1 MKPTRNKIF
10 MSSLFCAMSLLADA
24 VAGEIEEEVDSL
36 LKKMTIEEKV
46 ALWHGC
52 SGMEAGGIE
61 RLNIPRVKMT
71 DGPQGVRGAVS
82 TYFPTGIA
90 MAACWNEELMK
101 KVGAALGRETRASGC
116 SVLLGPGINI
126 MRTPLGGR
134 SFEYFGE
141 DPLLAGKIATAYVR
155 GIQSENVAAC
165 VKHLVGNNQE
175 KFRTVNSSK
184 IGERALREIYL
195 PAFEMACQ
203 EGNTWSIMSAY
214 NQVNGTYASA
224 NKYIQ
229 QEIPKEEWGWNGAMI
244 SDWGGAHDWKG
255 CATGGLDII
264 MPGPAHGFANPL
276 LEAVKNGEISEDI
289 IDDHARRSL
298 RLILRTRPTK
308 QQQLNAKANTKD
320 HQALARELARES
332 IVLLKNDGQQLP
344 FSIAS
349 LKSIAVIGPNSDKQ
363 HSMDGVAGSGGSGAV
378 NPPYEITPLQGI
390 EALVGGR
397 VKINFAEG
405 FAFGGGM
412 KVVSTKYLTS
422 KNRRQNGLDA
432 EYFANMN
439 LEGKP
444 VTRQVDSTV
453 NFNWTSQVAMEGL
466 PADRF
471 SVRWSGKLTAPVSGE
486 YIIGTE
492 SDDGSRLF
500 IDGQLIVDSWGHH
513 AMEQKSGK
521 AILKKGK
528 KYDIRLEYYDAGG
541 NAAVKLL
548 WKLPQNKDEMFAEA
562 IKAAKES
569 EVAVV
574 FAGINHSYDR
584 EALGWGDVPN
594 ADRPDMELIG
604 PQVELI
610 EAVAAV
616 NPNTVVV
623 MIGGGP
629 LRVEKWHSKVRAVLM
644 AWYPGLEGGHA
655 LAEVLFGQVNPSG
668 KLVSTWGKQL
678 DDYACHSNGNYPGN
692 IEEVEYDEGI
702 WVGYR
707 HFEKQ
712 NIVPRYP
719 FGFGLSYTD
728 FQISDLEVPEV
739 MMENETLRIR
749 CKVSNIGSRAGSEVV
764 QLYIGDEES
773 SVARPVKELKGFMK
787 TRLAAGE
794 TKELEFEIDRRAL
807 SFYDVDKA
815 AWVAEPGRFTV
826 YVGSSVVDIEQTGA
840 FTLKQR

>member
-1 MKPTRNKIF
+1 
-10 MSSLFCAMSLLADA
+10 
-24 VAGEIEEEVDSL
+24 
-36 LKKMTIEEKV
+36 
-46 ALWHGC
+46 
-52 SGMEAGGIE
+52 
-61 RLNIPRVKMT
+61 
-71 DGPQGVRGAVS
+71 
-82 TYFPTGIA
+82 
-90 MAACWNEELMK
+90 
-101 KVGAALGRETRASGC
+101 
-116 SVLLGPGINI
+116 
-126 MRTPLGGR
+126 
-134 SFEYFGE
+134 
-141 DPLLAGKIATAYVR
+141 
-155 GIQSENVAAC
+155 
-165 VKHLVGNNQE
+165 
-175 KFRTVNSSK
+175 
-184 IGERALREIYL
+184 
-195 PAFEMACQ
+195 
-203 EGNTWSIMSAY
+203 
-214 NQVNGTYASA
+214 
-224 NKYIQ
+224 
-229 QEIPKEEWGWNGAMI
+229 
-244 SDWGGAHDWKG
+244 
-255 CATGGLDII
+255 
-264 MPGPAHGFANPL
+264 
-276 LEAVKNGEISEDI
+276 
-289 IDDHARRSL
+289 
-298 RLILRTRPTK
+298 
-308 QQQLNAKANTKD
+308 
-320 HQALARELARES
+320 
-332 IVLLKNDGQQLP
+332 
-344 FSIAS
+344 
-349 LKSIAVIGPNSDKQ
+349 
-363 HSMDGVAGSGGSGAV
+363 
-378 NPPYEITPLQGI
+378 
-390 EALVGGR
+390 
-397 VKINFAEG
+397 
-405 FAFGGGM
+405 
-412 KVVSTKYLTS
+412 
-422 KNRRQNGLDA
+422 
-432 EYFANMN
+432 
-439 LEGKP
+439 
-444 VTRQVDSTV
+444 
-453 NFNWTSQVAMEGL
+453 MEGL

-486 YIIGTE
+486 YVIGTE

-521 AILKKGK
+521 AILEKGK

-541 NAAVKLL
+541 NAAAKLL
-548 WKLPQNKDEMFAEA
+548 WKLPRNKEEMFAEA

-629 LRVEKWHSKVRAVLM
+629 LSVEKWHGKVRAVLM

-739 MMENETLRIR
+739 MMEDETLKIR
-749 CKVSNIGSRAGSEVV
+749 CKISNTGSRAGAEVV
-764 QLYIGDEES
+764 QLYIGDPES